1 MSSQAYKPK
10 EASPP
15 DWFIGGGEMGKLI
28 RSMDW
33 SKTPVGSIESWPQ
46 SLKAAV
52 RIILG
57 SRFPMFVWWGQAM
70 TNFYNDS
77 YAPMLGKRHPAALGH
92 SAFEI
97 WADVWPVVGPQAEA
111 VLNEGK
117 SSWNEELLLVMERNA
132 YIEEAYFTFS
142 YSPVLNDNGRPG
154 GVFCAVTEDTQR
166 VLSQRRLKTLRE
178 LALRTTDEGKTV
190 EKACAIAAEIL
201 GDNQTDLAFALLY
214 LLDGRGTQAKLA
226 SVSRLQA
233 GTQISPLAID
243 LDDHDAAW
251 PFRLVVETGQG
262 QVISDLPQKFGPL
275 PGGAWPESSR
285 QAFVVPMAKQGQ
297 TALAG
302 FLVAGLSPRLVFDA
316 NYRDFL
322 ELAGGHV
329 ASAIANARAYEEER
343 KRAEALAE
351 LDRAKTAFF
360 SNVSHE
366 FRTPLTLMLGPLEE
380 TLAQTYQLAAQDRER
395 LEVAHRNALRLL
407 KLVNT
412 LLDFSRIEAG
422 RVQASYEPLDLATLT
437 ADLASVFRSAV
448 EKAGLKLIVDC
459 PSLEESLYVDRE
471 MWEKIV
477 LNLLSNAFKFTFEGE
492 IEVRVRREGDYAA
505 LSVRDTGTG
514 IPAEELPHVFERF
527 HRVTGARGRT
537 FEGSGIGLALVLELV
552 KLHGGAVRSESEMDR
567 GSTFT
572 VLIPFGKSHL
582 PAERIGAQRTIV
594 STGSRGEAYVEEA
607 LGWLPES
614 AFELRARS
622 FDLNTATIFETQHPP
637 QTSRPRILI
646 ADDNADMRAYVERLL
661 RPHYEVEAVADGQA
675 ALVAIQAE
683 PPDLVVADV
692 MMPRLDGFELLRE
705 LRANPETR
713 TMPVILLSARA
724 GEESRLEGLEQGAD
738 DYLTKPFSARELL
751 ARANGA
757 LEIARVR
764 RETEERLRNAE
775 AEARRLLEINQTTMA
790 NMGEGMYTVNTHGLV
805 TYMNPEAERLF
816 GWRCEEILGR
826 RMHDMTHYKHLDGSA
841 FPIEECA
848 GFQVM
853 HENKTLK
860 DFEDTFIRKD
870 GSFFPVSYSSSPLRD
885 PNGEIAGLV
894 VVFQDITDRKRAKEQ
909 LENTV
914 AERTRELM
922 QANRSLLRDM
932 EERKKLEEQLLQAQ
946 KMESV
951 AVLAGGV
958 AHDFNNIL
966 NIIHAYASLLEE
978 RANEDDQIKE
988 SVTVIND
995 TVKRGATLVQQLLTA
1010 ARKGSGTELKAVD
1023 ANVVVERLLP
1033 LIKETFPKDIE
1044 LSFAAEPEL
1053 PMITADRSQIE
1064 QALLNLCVN
1073 ARDAMPD
1080 GGKLSLRTRVVDGDA
1095 TQMFAG
1101 AAGAY
1106 VCVEVSDTGIGMNE
1120 SIRQRIFEPFFTT
1133 KDIGQGTGLGLAV
1146 VFGIVKNHNG
1156 FIDVASEVHS
1166 GTTFRLYFP
1175 VSAGEAAAQESVAKS
1190 SEQAAPASGGA
1201 TILLVEDEENMLRL
1215 LERAFSRRGY
1225 RTFKADTGQ
1234 SALELYQRHKE
1245 QIDVVL
1251 LDMGLPR
1258 VSGREVLRK
1267 IRIERPDA
1275 KIVVTSGYVEP
1286 ALKLEIDQAHARLL
1300 HKPYTPNDVL
1310 EIVQSLIGPRSSRP

>member
-1 MSSQAYKPK
+1 
-10 EASPP
+10 
-15 DWFIGGGEMGKLI
+15 MGNLI

-33 SKTPVGSIESWPQ
+33 SKASVGTIESWPQ

-92 SAFEI
+92 SAFDV

-111 VLNEGK
+111 VLNAGK

-142 YSPVLNDNGRPG
+142 YSPVMDDNGRPG

-166 VLSQRRLKTLRE
+166 VLGQRRLRTLRE
-178 LALRTTDEGKTV
+178 LGLRTTDEGKIAEQACQVAAKILTDN
-190 EKACAIAAEIL
+190 EK
-201 GDNQTDLAFALLY
+201 DLPFALLY
-214 LLDGRGTQAKLA
+214 LLDGDGERAKLA
-226 SVSRLQA
+226 GVARLSP
-233 GTQISPLAID
+233 GTKASPAIVD
-243 LDDHDAAW
+243 LNDHAAAW
-251 PFRLVVETGQG
+251 PFRSVAETGCG
-262 QVISDLPQKFGPL
+262 QIIEELPEKFGLL
-275 PGGAWPESSR
+275 PGGAWPESPR
-285 QAFVVPMAKQGQ
+285 QAFVLPMAKQGQ
-297 TALAG
+297 SAPAG
-302 FLVAGLSPRLVFDA
+302 FLVAGLSPRLAFDT

-322 ELAGGHV
+322 ELAAGHV

-343 KRAEALAE
+343 RRADALAE

-366 FRTPLTLMLGPLEE
+366 FRTPLTLMLAPLEE
-380 TLAQTYQLAAQDRER
+380 TLAEPHGLAAQDRER

-422 RVQASYEPLDLATLT
+422 RAQASYEPVDLATLT
-437 ADLASVFRSAV
+437 SDLASVFRSAV

-459 PSLEESLYVDRE
+459 PSLGESLYVDRE

-477 LNLLSNAFKFTFEGE
+477 LNLLSNAFKYTFVGE
-492 IEVRVRREGDYAA
+492 IEVRLRREGDYAA
-505 LSVRDTGTG
+505 LRIRDTGTG

-552 KLHGGAVRSESEMDR
+552 KLHSGAVRSESEMDR

-572 VLIPFGKSHL
+572 VLIPFGKAHL
-582 PAERIGAQRTIV
+582 PADRVGAQRTIV

-607 LGWLPES
+607 LGWLPEN

-622 FDLNTATIFETQHPP
+622 FDLNPATILETPHSP
-637 QTSRPRILI
+637 QTSRPRVLI
-646 ADDNADMRAYVERLL
+646 ADDNADMRAYVGRLL
-661 RPHYEVEAVADGQA
+661 RPHYEVEAVADGKA
-675 ALVAIQAE
+675 ALVAVQSRR
-683 PPDLVVADV
+683 PDLVLADV
-692 MMPRLDGFELLRE
+692 MMPQLDGIQLLRE
-705 LRANPETR
+705 LRTNPETR
-713 TMPVILLSARA
+713 TLPVILLSARA
-724 GEESRLEGLEQGAD
+724 GEEFRVEGLERGAD
-738 DYLTKPFSARELL
+738 DYLTKPFTARELL

-764 RETEERLRNAE
+764 RETEERLRSAE

-790 NMGEGMYTVNTHGLV
+790 NMGEGVYTVDTHGLV

-816 GWRCEEILGR
+816 GWRCEELLGR
-826 RMHDMTHYKHLDGSA
+826 RMHDMTHYKRLDGSA

-848 GFQVM
+848 GFRVLR
-853 HENKTLK
+853 ENKTLK

-870 GSFFPVSYSSSPLRD
+870 GTFFPVSYSSSPLRD

-894 VVFQDITDRKRAKEQ
+894 VVFQDIADRKRATEQ

-995 TVKRGATLVQQLLTA
+995 SVKRGAALVQQLLTA
-1010 ARKGSGTELKAVD
+1010 ARKGAGTELKAVD

-1033 LIKETFPKDIE
+1033 LIKETFPKDIG
-1044 LSFAAEPEL
+1044 LSFAPEPEL
-1053 PMITADRSQIE
+1053 PMITADRSQME

-1080 GGKLSLRTRVVDGDA
+1080 GGKLSFRTRVVDGDA
-1095 TQMFAG
+1095 AQIFAG
-1101 AAGAY
+1101 AAGPY
-1106 VCVEVSDTGIGMNE
+1106 VCVEVSDTGIGMTE
-1120 SIRQRIFEPFFTT
+1120 SIQQRIFEPFFTT

-1156 FIDVASEVHS
+1156 FIDVASKVHS

-1175 VSAGEAAAQESVAKS
+1175 VSSGEAPAQESAVKLDK
-1190 SEQAAPASGGA
+1190 QAAPAAGGA

-1225 RTFKADTGQ
+1225 RILKADTGQ

-1267 IRIERPDA
+1267 IRNENPDA

-1286 ALKLEIDQAHARLL
+1286 ALKLEIDQTHARLL
-1300 HKPYTPNDVL
+1300 HKPYTPNDVF
-1310 EIVQSLIGPRSSRP
+1310 EIVQSLIGPQSSRP